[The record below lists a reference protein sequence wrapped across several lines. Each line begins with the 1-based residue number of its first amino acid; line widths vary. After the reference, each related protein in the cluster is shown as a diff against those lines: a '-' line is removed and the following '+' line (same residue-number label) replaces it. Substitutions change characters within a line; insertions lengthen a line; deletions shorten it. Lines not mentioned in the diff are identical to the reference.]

1 MSPRC
6 TGKTE
11 VPVIN
16 IGKNG
21 LTQSLINEINF
32 QLEKHGR
39 VKVKM
44 LRSFR
49 NSSELDRKELAKLI
63 GKSINGRLVS
73 LRGMVLTFI
82 KEG

>member
-1 MSPRC
+1 MISM
-6 TGKTE
+6 GKKKSD

-21 LTQSLINEINF
+21 LTQNLINEINF
-32 QLEKHGR
+32 QLEKHGM

-49 NSSELDRKELAKLI
+49 EISNTDRKKLAEEI
-63 GKSINGRLVS
+63 GKNIKGRMVN
-73 LRGMVLTFI
+73 LRGMVITFT
-82 KEG
+82 KS

>member
-1 MSPRC
+1 M
-6 TGKTE
+6 GKKKSD

-21 LTQSLINEINF
+21 LTQNLINEINF
-32 QLEKHGR
+32 QLEKHGM

-49 NSSELDRKELAKLI
+49 EISNTDRKKLAEEI
-63 GKSINGRLVS
+63 GKNIKGRMVN
-73 LRGMVLTFI
+73 LRGMVITFT
-82 KEG
+82 KS

>member
-1 MSPRC
+1 MSQR
-6 TGKTE
+6 KKE
-11 VPVIN
+11 IPVIN
-16 IGKNG
+16 IGKAG
-21 LTQSLINEINF
+21 LTQNLINEINF

-49 NSSELDRKELAKLI
+49 GSSELDRKELAKLV
-63 GKSINGRLVS
+63 GKSIKGRLVS
-73 LRGMVLTFI
+73 LRGMVLTFE